1 MTEPS
6 QPLLQPEP
14 SFAAEWCVE
23 DPLAQGALKHACI
36 TVLDAIEEARVE
48 AASSSPD
55 TGDLGPLGIFPRGVR
70 PALTP
75 LLVDKIYTAA
85 IIVGW
90 KLAQPG
96 DPIAPGCPAEEL
108 ALELIRQQAIL
119 TLELVDAP
127 SASLGATKGVY
138 EVCEDDDILDLF
150 AMQEPADAALALT
163 NPISAMMGEADM
175 RIEEW
180 FHPFYDGG
188 PGFAPHPLYNERS
201 AKPTEPV
208 APRNPI
214 EVIAAEPSPD
224 IQVQAVADDLRFR
237 VCIRV
242 WEDDFLDR
250 PETNWMPDRWVYY
263 PEASTAD
270 QARAAALELFP
281 HGASEQP
288 AFDDIEEVLLRK
300 EDISRISID
309 IQRVHLSQDLK
320 ATASSAFHIVGTLA
334 AIPDEHLPHLAAHLE
349 ATFSAVVV
357 ARDNESKYFAV
368 NVNAES
374 HEEAESDLDDAFSLF
389 SSAVGIED
397 YLIGG
402 CTCGAGARDTSEL
415 MTEIQQYRPLG

>member
-1 MTEPS
+1 
-6 QPLLQPEP
+6 
-14 SFAAEWCVE
+14 
-23 DPLAQGALKHACI
+23 
-36 TVLDAIEEARVE
+36 VLDAIEEARAE
-48 AASSSPD
+48 TTNSTPD
-55 TGDLGPLGIFPRGVR
+55 AGDFGPLGIFPSGIR

-119 TLELVDAP
+119 ALELVEAP
-127 SASLGATKGVY
+127 SASLSATKGVY

-150 AMQEPADAALALT
+150 AMQEPADAAIALT
-163 NPISAMMGEADM
+163 NPINAMMGKADM

-180 FHPFYDGG
+180 FRPFYNGG
-188 PGFAPHPLYNERS
+188 QGFAPHPIYNER
-201 AKPTEPV
+201 AVKPTEP
-208 APRNPI
+208 ATPLNHI
-214 EVIAAEPSPD
+214 KVIAAEPSPD
-224 IQVQAVADDLRFR
+224 VLARTAADDLRFR
-237 VCIRV
+237 VCIRM

-250 PETNWMPDRWVYY
+250 PETNWIPDQWVYY
-263 PEASTAD
+263 SDATNAD

-288 AFDDIEEVLLRK
+288 AFDDIEEVRLGK

-309 IQRVHLSQDLK
+309 VQRVHLSQDLK

-349 ATFSAVVV
+349 ATFSAAVV
-357 ARDNESKYFAV
+357 ARDDERKYFAV

-374 HEEAESDLDDAFSLF
+374 HEEAESDLNDALSLF
-389 SSAVGIED
+389 SSAIGVDD
-397 YLIGG
+397 YLINGSSS
-402 CTCGAGARDTSEL
+402 GAGARDTSEL
-415 MTEIQQYRPLG
+415 MVEIHQYRPLN